1 MPADRDINAAVTGKN
16 TALRSD
22 RVVVAVHFV
31 ISGTD
36 AARTGHGAE

>member
-1 MPADRDINAAVTGKN
+1 MPADRDIKAAVTGIN
-16 TALRSD
+16 TGLLNH